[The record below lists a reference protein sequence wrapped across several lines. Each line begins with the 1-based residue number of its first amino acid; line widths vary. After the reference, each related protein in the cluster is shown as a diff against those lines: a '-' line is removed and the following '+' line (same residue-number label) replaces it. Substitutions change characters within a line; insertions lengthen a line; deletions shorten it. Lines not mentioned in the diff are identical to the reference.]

1 MFDAIMNF
9 KKEQIQKLHEKLN
22 IKLSSEE
29 KDEEGKKLLKTTMR
43 KWLPAGDALLQM
55 ITIHLPSPVRAQ
67 KYRMEL
73 LYEGPK
79 DDPVALG
86 IKTCDAE
93 VSVGMFVNASFLSNH
108 RPVSSVGRVLDY
120 GAGGCK
126 FKLRLDHHSGSLNN

>member
-9 KKEQIQKLHEKLN
+9 KKDEIEKLHEKLA
-22 IKLSSEE
+22 IKLVGDE

-67 KYRMEL
+67 QYRMEL

-86 IKTCDAE
+86 IKTCNPE
-93 VSVGMFVNASFLSNH
+93 VSVGWDV
-108 RPVSSVGRVLDY
+108 
-120 GAGGCK
+120 C
-126 FKLRLDHHSGSLNN
+126 